1 MTIISTIGLLF
12 LAFLGF
18 VLAATLVLCYFVL
31 GNYVADVLKWPTESD
46 EKRVI
51 YLIIWT
57 SIPLIIA
64 AMVDVLRP

>member
-1 MTIISTIGLLF
+1 MFILSTIGLFF

-18 VLAATLVLCYFVL
+18 VLAATLVLCYFFL
-31 GNYVADVLKWPTESD
+31 GDYVADVLKWPKDSD
-46 EKRVI
+46 AKRVA

-64 AMVDVLRP
+64 AMVDILRP